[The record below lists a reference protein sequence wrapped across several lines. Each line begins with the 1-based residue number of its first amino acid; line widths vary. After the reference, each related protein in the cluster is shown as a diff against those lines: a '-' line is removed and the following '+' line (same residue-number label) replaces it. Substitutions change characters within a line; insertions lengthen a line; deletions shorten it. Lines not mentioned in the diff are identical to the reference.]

1 MHFIVARIVQ
11 ALQKSYDIS
20 KQNKE
25 KMYQSLQNK
34 NNREFSVHI
43 VTIILYNAG
52 DIYGFPKIF
61 ASIVV
66 FHNSARKL

>member
-1 MHFIVARIVQ
+1 MHFIVTRILQ
-11 ALQKSYDIS
+11 TLQKTYDIS
-20 KQNKE
+20 KQNKD
-25 KMYQSLQNK
+25 KIYQSLQNK

-43 VTIILYNAG
+43 VTIILNNAG
-52 DIYGFPKIF
+52 DISGFPKIF

>member
-1 MHFIVARIVQ
+1 MHFIVTRIVQ
-11 ALQKSYDIS
+11 ALQKQYDIS
-20 KQNKE
+20 KQNKD
-25 KMYQSLQNK
+25 KMNQSLQNK

-66 FHNSARKL
+66 FHSSARKL

>member
-1 MHFIVARIVQ
+1 
-11 ALQKSYDIS
+11 
-20 KQNKE
+20 
-25 KMYQSLQNK
+25 MYQSLQNK

-61 ASIVV
+61 VSIVV